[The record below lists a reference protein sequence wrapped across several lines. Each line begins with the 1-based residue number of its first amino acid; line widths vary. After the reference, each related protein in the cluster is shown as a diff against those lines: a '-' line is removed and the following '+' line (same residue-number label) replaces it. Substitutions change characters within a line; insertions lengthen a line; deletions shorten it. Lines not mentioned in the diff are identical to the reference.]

1 MTKKEK
7 TPDEPRSQSDL
18 LRENILQAFDII
30 RSHRLRSG
38 LLILGVAIGITTILA
53 MVTVMSGLVA
63 KIHKDLE
70 ASSKPYLYLSRM
82 DLFVVDDGSDEELG
96 RREKFTPADADV
108 LRDGAPA
115 LDKVCYFVTRSNE
128 PFMIYYK
135 GRHTPPIELDGSGTE
150 FPDIFTLP
158 IEHGRYFTEIEV
170 ARRERV
176 ILLGYGPTQ
185 DLFLKE
191 NPIGKYV
198 DIENRRYKVIGTFAN
213 REHFVGSISNNFAI
227 IPYTAYHKDFQT
239 KLDEPSIAANVK
251 DGSTLEEG
259 EEQMRNVMRARRH
272 VKPGEENDFHI
283 TTSVAWLKMV
293 DKVTLAASAVLV
305 IIASIGLLV
314 GGIGV
319 MNIMLISVAERTRE
333 IGVRIALG
341 ANRQD
346 IVQQFLT
353 ESATLT
359 GIGGVVGTLFGLLA
373 AYGISSQIHFPFQFS
388 LMWTIIAV
396 VFSVV
401 IGMIFGIYPARR
413 ASRLD
418 PVEALRYE

>member
-1 MTKKEK
+1 ML
-7 TPDEPRSQSDL
+7 PAPRTRTDL
-18 LRENILQAFDII
+18 MRENVLQAFEVI
-30 RSHRLRSG
+30 RSHRMRSA

-53 MVTVMSGLVA
+53 IVTVMSGLVA
-63 KIHKDLE
+63 KIHHDLE
-70 ASSKPYLYLSRM
+70 SASRPYLYVSRF
-82 DLFVVDDGSDEELG
+82 DIFVSDDGGDEELA
-96 RREKFTPADADV
+96 RREKFTPGDV
-108 LRDGAPA
+108 EALREGCPV
-115 LDKVCYFVTRSNE
+115 LDKICYFVTRNSQG
-128 PFMIYYK
+128 FLIYYK
-135 GRHTPPIELDGSGTE
+135 ERHTPPLELDGSSTT

-176 ILLGYGPTQ
+176 VLVGYGPAQ

-198 DIENRRYKVIGTFAN
+198 DIENRQYRVIGTFAN
-213 REHFVGSISNNFAI
+213 REHFIGSISNNFAV
-227 IPYTAYHKDFQT
+227 IPYTSYQKDFQT
-239 KLDEPSIAANVK
+239 KWDEPSIAANVK
-251 DGSTLEEG
+251 EGSTLEEA
-259 EEQMRNVMRARRH
+259 EEQMTNVLRARRH
-272 VKPGEENDFHI
+272 VKPGKENDFHI
-283 TTSVAWLKMV
+283 TTSVTWLKMV
-293 DKVTLAASAVLV
+293 DRVTMAASGVLV

-333 IGVRIALG
+333 IGVRVALG
-341 ANRQD
+341 ANRKD

-359 GIGGVVGTLFGLLA
+359 GIGGLVGTAVGIGVAYLVSGL
-373 AYGISSQIHFPFQFS
+373 IRFPFQFS
-388 LMWTIIAV
+388 ITWTVISV
-396 VFSVV
+396 VFSVL

-413 ASRLD
+413 AARLD

>member
-1 MTKKEK
+1 MTTES
-7 TPDEPRSQSDL
+7 RSTTDL
-18 LRENILQAFDII
+18 LRENILQAFEII
-30 RSHRLRSG
+30 RSHRMRSG

-63 KIHKDLE
+63 KIHEDLE
-70 ASSKPYLYLSRM
+70 SASKPYLYVTRF
-82 DLFVVDDGSDEELG
+82 DIFVSGPGTDEELA
-96 RREKFTPADADV
+96 RREKFTLEDV
-108 LRDGAPA
+108 EALREGAPI
-115 LDKVCYFVTRSNE
+115 LDKICYFITRSGA
-128 PFMIYYK
+128 PFVIYYK
-135 GRHTPPIELDGSGTE
+135 GRHTPPIELDGASTT

-158 IEHGRYFTEIEV
+158 IEHGRHFTEAEV
-170 ARRERV
+170 VRRERV
-176 ILLGYGPTQ
+176 VMVGYGPAQ
-185 DLFLKE
+185 DLFLNE

-213 REHFVGSISNNFAI
+213 REHFIGSISNNFAI

-239 KLDEPSIAANVK
+239 KWDDPSIAANVK
-251 DGSTLEEG
+251 DGWTLEEAQ
-259 EEQMRNVMRARRH
+259 EQMTNVLRARRH
-272 VKPGEENDFHI
+272 VKPGDENDFHI
-283 TTSVAWLKMV
+283 TTSVAWLQIV
-293 DKVTLAASAVLV
+293 DRITLAASAVLV

-341 ANRQD
+341 ANKKD
-346 IVQQFLT
+346 IIQQFLT

-359 GIGGVVGTLFGLLA
+359 GIGGVVGTVVGLGA
-373 AYGISSQIHFPFQFS
+373 AYAISSQIHFPFQFS
-388 LMWTIIAV
+388 LMWTVIAV
-396 VFSVV
+396 VFSVL